1 VKRVSQLRVAVAN
14 QKERGHPVRAK
25 LPSGKKHADKAARA
39 PEKSS
44 PDATMSRE
52 SCNRSLP
59 ALPPALPNG
68 ADCEFAKAG
77 KPV

>member
-52 SCNRSLP
+52 
-59 ALPPALPNG
+59 
-68 ADCEFAKAG
+68 
-77 KPV
+77 